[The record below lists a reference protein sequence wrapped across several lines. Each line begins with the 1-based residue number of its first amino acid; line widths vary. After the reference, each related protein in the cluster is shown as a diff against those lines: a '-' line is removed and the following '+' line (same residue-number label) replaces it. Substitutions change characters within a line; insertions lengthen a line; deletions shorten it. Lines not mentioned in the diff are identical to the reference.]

1 MIVVFYVLTGLALAC
16 VVFTL
21 LMGGIAMSN
30 KSQESRI
37 KSNKWM
43 WRRIYAQV
51 AAVVLLSI
59 TVYLRSKGA

>member
-1 MIVVFYVLTGLALAC
+1 MIIVFYILTGIALAC

-21 LMGGIAMSN
+21 LMGGISMSN

-51 AAVVLLSI
+51 AAIVLLSI